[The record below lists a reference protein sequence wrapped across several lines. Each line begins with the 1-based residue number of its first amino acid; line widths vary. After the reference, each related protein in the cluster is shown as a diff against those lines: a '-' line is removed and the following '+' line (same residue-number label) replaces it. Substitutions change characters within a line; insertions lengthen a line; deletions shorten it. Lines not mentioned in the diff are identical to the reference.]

1 MSIAVVGAG
10 AFGTALAISLAQS
23 GQSVVL
29 WGRDAAKISDIQKT
43 RQNAAYLPDVTLP
56 ETLFVT
62 SEFADLTGIE
72 TVLLSI
78 PTQRL
83 GGFAQE
89 NQAVLNGKNLV
100 ACCKGIDLNKLIG
113 PTLILQE
120 TCPDSTTAILTGPS
134 FAADIARGLPT
145 ALTLA
150 CADEGKGETLQQS
163 LTTPN
168 LRIYRTT
175 DTLGAELGGAL
186 KNVMAIAC
194 GAVMGAKL
202 GDSAR
207 AALMT
212 RGYAEMK
219 RMAAALG
226 ARHETLSGLSGFGDL
241 VLTCTSDQSRNYRFG
256 LSLGRSEPFDPSITV
271 EGAATAKA
279 ASALA
284 AKHNIDMPITNA
296 VAALSSGDVSVQ
308 DVLKALLSRPLK
320 EE

>member
-1 MSIAVVGAG
+1 MKIAVVGAG
-10 AFGTALAISLAQS
+10 AFGTALAISLAAA
-23 GQSVVL
+23 GREVVL
-29 WGRDAAKISDIQKT
+29 WGRDAARVDAIRRARK
-43 RQNAAYLPDVTLP
+43 NAAYLPGVSLPDGITL
-56 ETLFVT
+56 T
-62 SEFADLTGIE
+62 SEFTDLAGID

-83 GGFAQE
+83 GKLTTAHSD
-89 NQAVLNGKNLV
+89 VLNGKTLV
-100 ACCKGIDLNKLIG
+100 ACCKGIDLTQLVG
-113 PTLILQE
+113 PTTILKAS
-120 TCPDSTTAILTGPS
+120 CPESTVAVLTGPS

-150 CADEGKGETLQQS
+150 CADEDAGFELQQS

-168 LRIYRTT
+168 LRLYRTT

-194 GAVMGAKL
+194 GAVMGARL
-202 GDSAR
+202 GESAR

-219 RMAAALG
+219 RMAEALG

-241 VLTCTSDQSRNYRFG
+241 TLTCTSDQSRNYRFG
-256 LSLGRSEPFDPSITV
+256 QSLGRSEPFDPTVTV

-279 ASALA
+279 ASDLA
-284 AKHNIDMPITNA
+284 RKHDIDMPITNA
-296 VAALSSGDVSVQ
+296 VAALASGQVSVQ